1 MRSKD
6 YWKKRSEQVVR
17 QQFKKTDDYIVRLQ
31 LEYMEALNS
40 IQKDIEV
47 FYARFAEN
55 NEITLDE
62 ARKLLNSN
70 QLHEFK
76 MSLQEF
82 TNKAKNN
89 KNLQWEKELN
99 NVSYKVRVTR
109 LQALQTQIKN
119 SIEGLYI
126 KQQEGTTGT
135 LGSIYKDTYYRNI
148 YEIHKGLGIG
158 INFAQVDKRAVEK
171 VLSEPWHGGNYS
183 SRIWNNKEKLIM
195 ELQTNLAQ
203 AFIRGDS
210 IDKTSKIIA
219 ERMEVGRNRART
231 LVNTESANIIS
242 KATFDGYSGSGVVK
256 QYEIL
261 ATLDL
266 HTSKI
271 CRSMDGKVFKVSEK
285 EIGVNA
291 PPFHPN
297 CRTTTVAYFPDAID
311 EERIARD
318 NNDKIHYVPGNMN
331 YEQWYNKHVVNNGNS
346 DIIKEKVVKEFRY
359 PDIKSINEAEKWAVD
374 NLNLSTVSYK
384 GISVDVANYVNKSM
398 NEIYQEYPL
407 LNGFVQE
414 IKTDGRAK
422 APASAILSFKDGKL
436 NTTLNLSKN
445 HLADLK
451 SIDNMIERC
460 VDDKWWTPKDG
471 VKGIIK
477 HEMGHMIEYATT
489 LKKYGV
495 INKNNKLDDLDNL
508 GIAFN
513 GIKNGVLSKEIKVKA
528 LNNLNIANTKKNVKE
543 NLSDYSNHST
553 LEFLAEA
560 VSEHKPRFLA
570 KEVVKLLKEK
580 IKEVWK

>member
-6 YWKKRSEQVVR
+6 YWKKRSEQVAR
-17 QQFKKTDDYIVRLQ
+17 QQFKKIDDYIVRLQ
-31 LEYMEALNS
+31 LEYIEALNS

-47 FYARFAEN
+47 FYARFAQN

-82 TNKAKNN
+82 TSKAKNN

-119 SIEGLYI
+119 NIEGLYI
-126 KQQEGTTGT
+126 NQQEGITGV
-135 LGSIYKDTYYRNI
+135 LSGAYKDTYYRNI
-148 YEIHKGLGIG
+148 YEIHKGVGIG
-158 INFAQVDKRAVEK
+158 VNFAKVDKRAVEK
-171 VLSEPWHGGNYS
+171 VLSEPWYGENYS

-195 ELQTNLAQ
+195 ELQTNLKQ

-210 IDKTSKIIA
+210 IDTTSKIIA
-219 ERMEVGRNRART
+219 ERMNAAKSRARM

-242 KATFDGYSGSGVVK
+242 KATFDSYSGVVK

-266 HTSKI
+266 RTSKI
-271 CRSMDGKVFKVSEK
+271 CRSMDSKVFKVSEK